1 MTLAA
6 LGTTDLQDCS
16 LQSSRIAIYMF
27 CQVAFFLHYVL
38 EKIVLLTSLLYIW

>member
-16 LQSSRIAIYMF
+16 LQSSRVAIYMF
-27 CQVAFFLHYVL
+27 CQVAFFYTVL
-38 EKIVLLTSLLYIW
+38 EKIVLLNSLLYIW